1 MDNTANYQNNTQN
14 FKFCRKCG
22 RKLLVDAE
30 FCDSCGT
37 KQISTETA
45 DIAETVSEPDVQYSN
60 PQPVTPS
67 PVYNGNNTT
76 AGNAGVQY
84 PQKKSKAPLIIGICV
99 GVLLVI
105 VYIIV
110 TVLVVSSL
118 GGKDSQSFGEVS
130 APATSYNNGNSQNTL
145 PETSAPDNNSSAPVT
160 DLSRVLRKSTVAE
173 AVKQAETR
181 SWLMTTVYI
190 CLAYQM

>member
-22 RKLLVDAE
+22 RKLLADAE

-37 KQISTETA
+37 RQISTETA

-60 PQPVTPS
+60 AQPVTPP

-84 PQKKSKAPLIIGICV
+84 PQKKKQGAADNRNMRRGTSCYRFYNSHSVGCFVIGRERFTELRRSI
-99 GVLLVI
+99 GTGYI
-105 VYIIV
+105 V
-110 TVLVVSSL
+110 
-118 GGKDSQSFGEVS
+118 Q
-130 APATSYNNGNSQNTL
+130 
-145 PETSAPDNNSSAPVT
+145 
-160 DLSRVLRKSTVAE
+160 
-173 AVKQAETR
+173 
-181 SWLMTTVYI
+181 
-190 CLAYQM
+190 

>member
-22 RKLLVDAE
+22 RKLLADAE

-37 KQISTETA
+37 RQISTETA

-60 PQPVTPS
+60 AQPVTPP

-105 VYIIV
+105 VSIIV

-118 GGKDSQSFGEVS
+118 AGRIHRASEKYRHRLHRTIT
-130 APATSYNNGNSQNTL
+130 AI
-145 PETSAPDNNSSAPVT
+145 
-160 DLSRVLRKSTVAE
+160 LRTHCLKQVHPTII
-173 AVKQAETR
+173 AVRPIIIAVR
-181 SWLMTTVYI
+181 L
-190 CLAYQM
+190 

>member
-37 KQISTETA
+37 KQTLPRL
-45 DIAETVSEPDVQYSN
+45 ETVSEPDVQYSN

-105 VYIIV
+105 VSIIV
-110 TVLVVSSL
+110 TVLVVSSF

-160 DLSRVLRKSTVAE
+160 DLKPGTAE
-173 AVKQAETR
+173 INR
-181 SWLMTTVYI
+181 SGSS
-190 CLAYQM
+190 